1 MALSILS
8 KTSRVSLSVG
18 EEKKRKQLKIRNVM
32 LIDSI
37 EKKKEWSLA
46 EWINNFL
53 EEDGVPYDDDY
64 VDDMYDGTLGNDDEN
79 ILDGVVESTLIIGI
93 TLALVLLLWWR
104 QRMQQQHAQ
113 NVEGERQ
120 NQRQQQDN
128 PINPEDAFPGWAGGG
143 MGL

>member
-1 MALSILS
+1 MVLSILS
-8 KTSRVSLSVG
+8 KTSRVSLSG
-18 EEKKRKQLKIRNVM
+18 AELKIRGAM
-32 LIDSI
+32 LTNFT
-37 EKKKEWSLA
+37 EKKKDWSLS
-46 EWINNFL
+46 EWITNFL
-53 EEDGVPYDDDY
+53 EDEGLPYEDDY
-64 VDDMYDGTLGNDDEN
+64 LDDMYDGTLGDDDED

-120 NQRQQQDN
+120 NQRQQQGN
-128 PINPEDAFPGWAGGG
+128 PINPEDAFPAWAGGG

>member
-1 MALSILS
+1 M
-8 KTSRVSLSVG
+8 SRVSLSG
-18 EEKKRKQLKIRNVM
+18 EGKQKMEQLQIRNVM
-32 LIDSI
+32 LTNFT
-37 EKKKEWSLA
+37 EKKKDWSLS
-46 EWINNFL
+46 EWITNFL
-53 EEDGVPYDDDY
+53 EDEGLPYDDDY
-64 VDDMYDGTLGNDDEN
+64 LDDMYDGTLGDDDED

-120 NQRQQQDN
+120 NQRQQQGN
-128 PINPEDAFPGWAGGG
+128 PINPEDAFPAWAGGG

>member
-1 MALSILS
+1 MALSILF
-8 KTSRVSLSVG
+8 KTSRVSLSG
-18 EEKKRKQLKIRNVM
+18 EELKIREPM
-32 LIDSI
+32 LTKFT
-37 EKKKEWSLA
+37 EKKKDWSLS
-46 EWINNFL
+46 EWITNFL
-53 EEDGVPYDDDY
+53 EDEGLPYDEEY
-64 VDDMYDGTLGNDDEN
+64 LDDMYDGTLGDDNED

-120 NQRQQQDN
+120 NQRQQQGN
-128 PINPEDAFPGWAGGG
+128 PMNPEDAFPAWAGGG

>member
-8 KTSRVSLSVG
+8 KMSRVSLPG
-18 EEKKRKQLKIRNVM
+18 KELKISEPM
-32 LIDSI
+32 LTTFT
-37 EKKKEWSLA
+37 EKKKDWSLS
-46 EWINNFL
+46 EWITNFL
-53 EEDGVPYDDDY
+53 EDEGLPYDDDY
-64 VDDMYDGTLGNDDEN
+64 LDDMYDGTLGDDDED

-120 NQRQQQDN
+120 NQRQQQGN
-128 PINPEDAFPGWAGGG
+128 PINPEDAFPAWAGGG

>member
-1 MALSILS
+1 
-8 KTSRVSLSVG
+8 
-18 EEKKRKQLKIRNVM
+18 M
-32 LIDSI
+32 LTTFT
-37 EKKKEWSLA
+37 EKKKDWSLS
-46 EWINNFL
+46 EWITNFL
-53 EEDGVPYDDDY
+53 EDEGLPYDDDY
-64 VDDMYDGTLGNDDEN
+64 LDDMYDGTLGDDDED

-120 NQRQQQDN
+120 NQRQQQGN
-128 PINPEDAFPGWAGGG
+128 PINPEDAFPAWAGGG

>member
-1 MALSILS
+1 M
-8 KTSRVSLSVG
+8 
-18 EEKKRKQLKIRNVM
+18 
-32 LIDSI
+32 
-37 EKKKEWSLA
+37 
-46 EWINNFL
+46 F
-53 EEDGVPYDDDY
+53 
-64 VDDMYDGTLGNDDEN
+64 DGTLGDDEED

-120 NQRQQQDN
+120 NQRQQQGN
-128 PINPEDAFPGWAGGG
+128 PINPEDAFPAWAGGG